1 MNDQDMPSLNEVD
14 ELNKSPLPLATTLIP
29 NPCLDEPFI
38 NAKLKEVKSQIP
50 SHLVDVFN
58 RAKTNISPR
67 QQITLGLLL
76 IEFAN
81 SFAKNSKYLGTLSLM
96 RHRIHTFNENPVRER
111 LRRTPLTF
119 QDEEER
125 TLTDML
131 DAHVIKPSTSEWAS
145 APVLVRKKDGEV
157 RYTVDY
163 RKLNAMTIK
172 INMLIQCL

>member
-1 MNDQDMPSLNEVD
+1 MDLEPY
-14 ELNKSPLPLATTLIP
+14 
-29 NPCLDEPFI
+29 CLDETFI

-67 QQITLGLLL
+67 QQIAIGLLL
-76 IEFAN
+76 IEFAD
-81 SFAKNSKYLGTLSLM
+81 SFAKNSKDLGKLSLM
-96 RHRIHTFNENPVRER
+96 RHRIHTYNESPVRER
-111 LRRTPLTF
+111 LRRTQLKF
-119 QDEEER
+119 QDEEEK

-131 DAHVIKPSTSEWAS
+131 DAHVIIPSTSAWAS

-172 INMLIQCL
+172 DA

>member
-1 MNDQDMPSLNEVD
+1 
-14 ELNKSPLPLATTLIP
+14 
-29 NPCLDEPFI
+29 
-38 NAKLKEVKSQIP
+38 
-50 SHLVDVFN
+50 
-58 RAKTNISPR
+58 
-67 QQITLGLLL
+67 
-76 IEFAN
+76 
-81 SFAKNSKYLGTLSLM
+81 M
-96 RHRIHTFNENPVRER
+96 RHRIHTYNEDPVRER
-111 LRRTPLTF
+111 LRRTPLKF

-172 INMLIQCL
+172 DAYHMPLIEECMDTLSGTLWFHTLDLARSNTSAWPRVYAMHQPPFNESCILLCVVLRGTGCWCT